1 MVRATTFRPLNFDR
15 TLRLVLPLVIAL
27 AAIAIFMPVASAGE
41 EPPDITFRIVKFDCD
56 EDPGEF
62 PDGTIPEGCAPVEG
76 VAFEI
81 LVEGETEPLTCT
93 TDADGRC
100 QVEVP
105 SEAMV
110 TVTEDESTG
119 TDGYAP
125 LQNPIETQAVTEFAG
140 ARFINVPVDEPSPT
154 EPPTTD
160 LPDTGAG
167 QPVQDP
173 VGLLAVIAVLLAVA
187 GVLAGTYQ
195 ARRGVR

>member
-1 MVRATTFRPLNFDR
+1 MVRAATFRPLDFDR
-15 TLRLVLPLVIAL
+15 TLHLAFAMLIAL
-27 AAIAIFMPVASAGE
+27 TAIAVFIPVASAGE

-81 LVEGETEPLTCT
+81 LVEGETEPLTCA

-140 ARFINVPVDEPSPT
+140 ARFINVPVE

-167 QPVQDP
+167 QPVQPP
-173 VGLLAVIAVLLAVA
+173 VGLLSVVAVLLAVA
-187 GVLAGTYQ
+187 GVLAGMYQ
-195 ARRGVR
+195 ARRGMR